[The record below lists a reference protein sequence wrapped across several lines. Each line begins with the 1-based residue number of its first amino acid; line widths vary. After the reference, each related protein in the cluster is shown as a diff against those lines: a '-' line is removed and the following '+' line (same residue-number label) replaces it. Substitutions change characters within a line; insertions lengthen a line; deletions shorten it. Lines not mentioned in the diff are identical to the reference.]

1 MQGAKKRGVQTDRSR
16 EQRKSWGNR
25 SVARSEPTAPKQ
37 RAPDPFGMH
46 LMRADPWEGSGV
58 TAIPRGASD
67 DGRWRLLRSHVL
79 WSQMIDKDPFGIA
92 MMREAD
98 EACDSRQTTCAG
110 ATGTSIA
117 VVAAQAMVA
126 EGKASTERA
135 KLTSIDEQSV
145 EERRSE
151 RSSVTE
157 LRERHIASG
166 RLTDLGSASAL
177 RLALATEQSAN
188 EEDAESE
195 PESEAQEA
203 QRNSA
208 TTPKQQ
214 PPSRQTDV
222 ASPRVEMLPTPP
234 PRKRHVRARLALS
247 SPQHAQR
254 SWILEEERRSLTE
267 DLLDEWDSEED
278 LDSTKR
284 ISSTMSVSLHDT
296 SYSDIL
302 LDEPSW
308 SAGADELTRDT
319 ARKSSG
325 PKSPGP
331 KSPGPKSPRAK
342 SPGPKSP
349 GPSPHTPSWW
359 DSFDLSRG
367 KWLRARQLR
376 RRCRAAMPP
385 SPHAPWRRSST

>member
-151 RSSVTE
+151 RSSVAE
-157 LRERHIASG
+157 LQERHIASG

-188 EEDAESE
+188 EEDAERE

-222 ASPRVEMLPTPP
+222 ASPRVEMQPTPP

-267 DLLDEWDSEED
+267 DLLDECDSEED

-284 ISSTMSVSLHDT
+284 ISTVSLHDI
-296 SYSDIL
+296 SYSDTL

-308 SAGADELTRDT
+308 SAGADGLARDT
-319 ARKSSG
+319 A

-349 GPSPHTPSWW
+349 RAKSPGPRPRAPSRW
-359 DSFDLSRG
+359 DSFDLSRS
-367 KWLRARQLR
+367 KWLRAIRMFVWR
-376 RRCRAAMPP
+376 G
-385 SPHAPWRRSST
+385 AP